1 MKLIVTAISHSEIE
15 IDAWKK
21 VIFIQVEIKDFWEKG
36 VLSATANKDRFSP
49 LSAILKTFEYHDN
62 LINEQI
68 DKSNESCKL
77 ILHHFKDKNLILVP
91 SNKPSDQVE
100 CHTEKYTFELIRIL
114 NQNKFK
120 YLHFTHFGFMNELYF
135 KNTINKILY
144 IFLNPKIHK
153 DVDYIF
159 FDVDVRHLDKFVENY
174 MDIARNKLFIST
186 DLPQILYSKKYQY
199 NLSGDTP
206 FTFID

>member
-1 MKLIVTAISHSEIE
+1 
-15 IDAWKK
+15 
-21 VIFIQVEIKDFWEKG
+21 
-36 VLSATANKDRFSP
+36 
-49 LSAILKTFEYHDN
+49 
-62 LINEQI
+62 
-68 DKSNESCKL
+68 
-77 ILHHFKDKNLILVP
+77 VP

-144 IFLNPKIHK
+144 IFLNPKIHI